1 LPPPPNVHQFIFLH
15 SDISPTQA
23 VRVSNYHKQEILNL
37 TFETSPTRSS
47 SSIGAQSVEE
57 NRLQIHG
64 NLRDQIRSK

>member
-1 LPPPPNVHQFIFLH
+1 
-15 SDISPTQA
+15 

-47 SSIGAQSVEE
+47 SSIGAQSVEQ